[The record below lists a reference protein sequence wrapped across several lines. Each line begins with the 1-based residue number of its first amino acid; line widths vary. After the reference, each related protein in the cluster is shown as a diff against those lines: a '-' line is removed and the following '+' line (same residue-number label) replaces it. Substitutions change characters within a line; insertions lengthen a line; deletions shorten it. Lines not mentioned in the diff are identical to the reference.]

1 MRHIWFATRAVTLL
15 GLVVVVCAPLGAGHA
30 QERAATQ
37 TAGVPPE
44 MREFLDAWLVYG
56 NMTEAMAYFDG
67 SNLSLSLAP
76 RNVQNAP
83 TVKEYF
89 FNGRKPEVQRLSTT
103 ERTAYWT
110 VLNQLWPRP
119 DTRQLDGLGLP
130 HVLNPVHPELIAG
143 FAEELGT
150 RILSTERDP
159 FIVFEADSEVVL
171 YSFDPGFGDIGLLLE
186 DDTRTLGL
194 LAELAHRA
202 HPEAG
207 PFVSFWGEKA
217 TGVWR
222 IQALGA
228 IRP

>member
-76 RNVQNAP
+76 QMSRTPDGEGVL
-83 TVKEYF
+83 
-89 FNGRKPEVQRLSTT
+89 FNGQTGSPEAVHS

-110 VLNQLWPRP
+110 VLNQLWPRR
-119 DTRQLDGLGLP
+119 TRP
-130 HVLNPVHPELIAG
+130 
-143 FAEELGT
+143 
-150 RILSTERDP
+150 
-159 FIVFEADSEVVL
+159 
-171 YSFDPGFGDIGLLLE
+171 
-186 DDTRTLGL
+186 RT
-194 LAELAHRA
+194 
-202 HPEAG
+202 
-207 PFVSFWGEKA
+207 
-217 TGVWR
+217 
-222 IQALGA
+222 
-228 IRP
+228 